1 MALSGLAIY
10 KLLPKTNCKECGF
23 PTCLAFAMKLAAK
36 QAELAA
42 CPYVSEEAKE
52 TLAAAAAPP
61 IRLITISSDGRKI
74 EVGNETVMFR
84 HEKTFYHEPGLL
96 VRVKD
101 TQPLEEF
108 KEVVTQA
115 ASYSVVRV
123 GMELGVSGFA
133 VENASG
139 DPALFAERVEA
150 LKAMAN
156 LPLVLISKDPAA
168 LEAAVAKL
176 ERDVPLLYAADG
188 DNWQAMAELAKKHKL
203 PLAVR
208 GEGGPSTIRRGEP
221 VEPSGHRLTS
231 LANLVEQVKNAG
243 VEDIVLDLGA
253 REPGDTLVTLTQ
265 LRRLALKKNFRLLGY
280 PIITFPGEGA
290 ASEAEEVVL
299 AAQHIAKYGGF
310 VVLDHFDPAT
320 MYSLLTL
327 RLNIYTDPQKP
338 IQMEPGIYEFGEPTA
353 DSPLLTTTNFSLT
366 YFSVAGEVEGSGVP
380 AWLLVCDAEG
390 MSVLT
395 AWAAGNFDAEVIV
408 KMVKQFNVADKIAH
422 RKIVIPGFVAVISGE
437 LEDELSGWEVLVGP
451 REAVDIPAYLKLW
464 S

>member
-1 MALSGLAIY
+1 MALTGLQIY
-10 KLLPKTNCKECGF
+10 KMLPRTNCRECNF

-42 CPYVSEEAKE
+42 CPYVSDEARE
-52 TLAAAAAPP
+52 SLAAAAAPP

-108 KEVVTQA
+108 EEVVTKA
-115 ASYSVVRV
+115 ASYSVERV
-123 GMELGVSGFA
+123 GMELSVSGFA

-139 DPALFAERVEA
+139 DPVLFAERVEA
-150 LKAMAN
+150 LKAIAN
-156 LPLVLISKDPAA
+156 LPLVLISNDPAA

-176 ERDVPLLYAADG
+176 EGAVPLLYAADQ

-208 GEGGPSTIRRGEP
+208 GEGDPSTS
-221 VEPSGHRLTS
+221 SGHRLTA
-231 LANLVEQVKNAG
+231 LANLVEQVKQAG
-243 VEDIVLDLGA
+243 VEDIVLDPGA
-253 REPGDTLVTLTQ
+253 REPVDTLVNLTQ

-290 ASEAEEVVL
+290 ASEAEEVAL
-299 AAQHIAKYGGF
+299 AAQHIAKYGGLI
-310 VVLDHFDPAT
+310 VLDHFDPAT

-338 IQMEPGIYEFGEPTA
+338 IQMEPGVYEFGEPTA

-366 YFSVAGEVEGSGVP
+366 YFSVAGEVESSGIP
-380 AWLLVCDAEG
+380 CWLLVCDSEG

-395 AWAAGNFDAEVIV
+395 AWAAGNFDAEVIT
-408 KMVKQFNVADKIAH
+408 KMVKQFNVGDKISH

-464 S
+464 QN

>member
-208 GEGGPSTIRRGEP
+208 GEGGPSTSRRGEP

-231 LANLVEQVKNAG
+231 LANLVGQVKNAG
-243 VEDIVLDLGA
+243 V
-253 REPGDTLVTLTQ
+253 
-265 LRRLALKKNFRLLGY
+265 
-280 PIITFPGEGA
+280 
-290 ASEAEEVVL
+290 
-299 AAQHIAKYGGF
+299 
-310 VVLDHFDPAT
+310 
-320 MYSLLTL
+320 
-327 RLNIYTDPQKP
+327 
-338 IQMEPGIYEFGEPTA
+338 
-353 DSPLLTTTNFSLT
+353 
-366 YFSVAGEVEGSGVP
+366 
-380 AWLLVCDAEG
+380 
-390 MSVLT
+390 
-395 AWAAGNFDAEVIV
+395 
-408 KMVKQFNVADKIAH
+408 
-422 RKIVIPGFVAVISGE
+422 
-437 LEDELSGWEVLVGP
+437 
-451 REAVDIPAYLKLW
+451 
-464 S
+464 

>member
-1 MALSGLAIY
+1 MALSGLEIY

-36 QAELAA
+36 QAELVA
-42 CPYVSEEAKE
+42 CPYVSEEAKAA
-52 TLAAAAAPP
+52 LAAAAAPP

-108 KEVVTQA
+108 EAIVSEA
-115 ASYSVVRV
+115 ASYSVERV
-123 GMELGVSGFA
+123 GMELSISGFA

-139 DPALFAERVEA
+139 DPTLFAERVGA
-150 LKAMAN
+150 LRAIAK
-156 LPLVLISKDPAA
+156 LPLILISKDPAA
-168 LEAAVAKL
+168 MEAAIAKL
-176 ERDVPLLYAADG
+176 QAAVPLLYAADK
-188 DNWQAMAELAKKHKL
+188 DNWQAMAEVSKKHKL

-208 GEGGPSTIRRGEP
+208 EGGG
-221 VEPSGHRLTS
+221 LTT
-231 LANLVEQVKNAG
+231 LANLVEQVKGVG
-243 VEDIVLDLGA
+243 VEDIVLDPGA
-253 REPGDTLVTLTQ
+253 RGPVDSLISLTQ

-280 PIITFPGEGA
+280 PIITFPGEEA
-290 ASEAEEVVL
+290 ASEAEEAAL

-320 MYSLLTL
+320 VYPLLTL

-338 IQMEPGIYEFGEPTA
+338 IQMEPGVYEFGEPTV

-366 YFSVAGEVEGSGVP
+366 YFSVAGELESSGIP
-380 AWLLVCDAEG
+380 SWLLVCDAEG

-395 AWAAGNFDAEVIV
+395 GWAAGNFDAEVIT

-422 RKIVIPGFVAVISGE
+422 RKIVIPGLVAVISGE
-437 LEDELSGWEVLVGP
+437 LEDELSGWEVMVGP

-464 S
+464 QS

>member
-1 MALSGLAIY
+1 MPLSGLEIY

-42 CPYVSEEAKE
+42 CPYVSEEAQAA
-52 TLAAAAAPP
+52 LAAAATPP
-61 IRLITISSDGRKI
+61 IRLITISSDDRQI
-74 EVGNETVMFR
+74 EVGNETVMVR

-108 KEVVTQA
+108 EEVITKA
-115 ASYSVVRV
+115 ASYSVERV
-123 GMELGVSGFA
+123 GMKLNVSGFA

-150 LKAMAN
+150 LRARAD
-156 LPLVLISKDPAA
+156 LPRVLISKDPAA
-168 LEAAVAKL
+168 MEAALAKL
-176 ERDVPLLYAADG
+176 QGTVPLLYAADK
-188 DNWQAMAELAKKHKL
+188 DNWQAMAELAKKHNL

-208 GEGGPSTIRRGEP
+208 GQND
-221 VEPSGHRLTS
+221 LTA
-231 LANLVEQVKNAG
+231 LANLVEQVKQAG
-243 VEDIVLDLGA
+243 LEDIVLDPGA
-253 REPGDTLVTLTQ
+253 RGPVDTLISLTQ

-310 VVLDHFDPAT
+310 IVLDRFDPAT
-320 MYSLLTL
+320 MYPLLTL

-366 YFSVAGEVEGSGVP
+366 YFSVAGEVESSGKP
-380 AWLLVCDAEG
+380 CWLLVCDSEG

-395 AWAAGNFDAEVIV
+395 AWAAGNFDAEVIA
-408 KMVKQFNVADKIAH
+408 KMVKQFNIEEKIAH
-422 RKIVIPGFVAVISGE
+422 RRIVIPGLVAVISGE

-451 REAVDIPAYLKLW
+451 REAVDLPVYLKLW
-464 S
+464 HT